1 MEIMNPKVIVKSI
14 EKILLATIAV
24 LTIIATVQE
33 IIKIYEIGTV
43 TLADLLLLFIYTEV
57 LGMIGV
63 FYASNRI
70 PITLPLFIAMT
81 AISRLIILQG
91 KGMDASVLLYEAGAI
106 LIIAIA
112 CLVIRY
118 RPNNQYEYQGE
129 PVIENVN
136 EEDITSN
143 DLESSDLI
151 DVEEL
156 EPISKKWLNEQD
168 DLKVLDILRMLQI
181 TQNFEKN
188 LKNMIYPR
196 LNLDSILVKLLSL
209 ESTVTLTEVIEG
221 KINKKPKDPF
231 LNKENEVSFIKKSD
245 KELDV
250 KNNNRISNNYENGKN
265 EEIKDQNDT
274 LIEDKVVHKSKLDL
288 NFFIRNWNDFLEQ
301 IENEH
306 PKYLTYLSDVRLSY
320 FKLGVLGIELNSQS
334 DFSANGIRNNQE
346 KLERIFSEYVGEVI
360 NIELEVKNEISEAK
374 SEKQIKDAKGHP
386 LFEKIVDTFDGE
398 IIRS

>member
-1 MEIMNPKVIVKSI
+1 MENINPKIIVKAI

-129 PVIENVN
+129 PVIER
-136 EEDITSN
+136 
-143 DLESSDLI
+143 
-151 DVEEL
+151 
-156 EPISKKWLNEQD
+156 D
-168 DLKVLDILRMLQI
+168 D
-181 TQNFEKN
+181 
-188 LKNMIYPR
+188 
-196 LNLDSILVKLLSL
+196 
-209 ESTVTLTEVIEG
+209 
-221 KINKKPKDPF
+221 
-231 LNKENEVSFIKKSD
+231 
-245 KELDV
+245 
-250 KNNNRISNNYENGKN
+250 
-265 EEIKDQNDT
+265 
-274 LIEDKVVHKSKLDL
+274 
-288 NFFIRNWNDFLEQ
+288 
-301 IENEH
+301 
-306 PKYLTYLSDVRLSY
+306 
-320 FKLGVLGIELNSQS
+320 
-334 DFSANGIRNNQE
+334 
-346 KLERIFSEYVGEVI
+346 
-360 NIELEVKNEISEAK
+360 
-374 SEKQIKDAKGHP
+374 
-386 LFEKIVDTFDGE
+386 
-398 IIRS
+398 

>member
-1 MEIMNPKVIVKSI
+1 MENINPKIIVKAI

-129 PVIENVN
+129 PVI
-136 EEDITSN
+136 D
-143 DLESSDLI
+143 
-151 DVEEL
+151 
-156 EPISKKWLNEQD
+156 KD
-168 DLKVLDILRMLQI
+168 D
-181 TQNFEKN
+181 
-188 LKNMIYPR
+188 
-196 LNLDSILVKLLSL
+196 
-209 ESTVTLTEVIEG
+209 
-221 KINKKPKDPF
+221 
-231 LNKENEVSFIKKSD
+231 
-245 KELDV
+245 
-250 KNNNRISNNYENGKN
+250 
-265 EEIKDQNDT
+265 
-274 LIEDKVVHKSKLDL
+274 
-288 NFFIRNWNDFLEQ
+288 
-301 IENEH
+301 
-306 PKYLTYLSDVRLSY
+306 
-320 FKLGVLGIELNSQS
+320 
-334 DFSANGIRNNQE
+334 
-346 KLERIFSEYVGEVI
+346 
-360 NIELEVKNEISEAK
+360 
-374 SEKQIKDAKGHP
+374 
-386 LFEKIVDTFDGE
+386 
-398 IIRS
+398 